1 MTFKRSTTT
10 LLSTVSMSVLI
21 GGLSSPLAAQT
32 TGDEATTVAATD
44 PVPEAGDSNVII
56 VTGLKRDQSYLNVP
70 VAVQVFSQKTIEESG
85 ITSPSDFLNIT
96 PNVTFIQSN
105 FPGES
110 FVNIRGQ
117 AAARRGESSVAFVI
131 DGVQLPTQDGF
142 NGDLFDL
149 KQIEVLK
156 GPQGTIYGRNAVAG
170 AVIITTEDP
179 TEELSGKVFA
189 SYGNWNSSKANVAIG
204 GALVPGTLYFR
215 AAGSF
220 SDTDGPF
227 TNIVTGEKPRR
238 STQKS
243 GRVRLDWIASD
254 ELKFDLRASA
264 RRSTGG
270 GVDFNAQIAGTV
282 IGGVAVSG
290 IDTNQVLP
298 FVSDVPGNYYGDK
311 KDVSLKAT
319 YDMGFAELTS
329 VTAWAKNTDQIQGK
343 NFPYIDYL
351 DSRNDVGPFAL
362 LFGDMTQKQRFANE
376 SFSQELRLT
385 SQNDSRLKWQV
396 GVYYLNNKRR
406 DTIEFGLNG
415 RPQLNPD
422 GTLVPPLSLNPDG
435 TLVRTLQGGGV
446 ILPGYGQINGV
457 NTVNPTVI
465 FDDNNFRAENIAPFA
480 NAQYEITDNL
490 TFNIAGRY
498 DIEKRKIVNIAPDVP
513 NAVTGA
519 PTTNLCVLATG
530 KQQSECRASTTYK
543 KFQPKVSLI
552 YTLGSIGS
560 LFASY
565 GEGFKSGGYN
575 PIGTRAQL
583 LAVPGTNPN
592 DIFVQDAYEPEE
604 TKAYEI
610 GFKSQLFDR
619 RLSFNGS
626 IFQTD
631 VRGAQQSE
639 FFPTT
644 GVQAIS
650 FIDKVRVRGFE
661 FDFQVRPTDTL
672 TLFGGYGYIDSK
684 ILELQSAPQFVG
696 NRTQNTAKYSLVAGA
711 QLVQPISD
719 TLNLLARAEY
729 TRQGTMWFDA
739 SNLPGSMR
747 DPLDLADVRLGLE
760 YDNRLTMSFWSR
772 NLFDKQYN
780 QDAVPL
786 VSILQAV
793 HRAQGRSFGLDV
805 TMKF

>member
-1 MTFKRSTTT
+1 MPARGRMSF
-10 LLSTVSMSVLI
+10 LSRTVS
-21 GGLSSPLAAQT
+21 AAVM
-32 TGDEATTVAATD
+32 VAALS
-44 PVPEAGDSNVII
+44 VPAYAQLAENAAPEVAPETAEGEEIV
-56 VTGLKRDQSYLNVP
+56 VTGLKRDQSYIDAP
-70 VAVQVFSQKTIEESG
+70 VAVQVFNQKAIEEAG
-85 ITSPSDFLNIT
+85 ITSPSDFLNVT

-170 AVIITTEDP
+170 AVVISTEDP
-179 TEELSGKVFA
+179 TEELSGKAFA
-189 SYGNWNSSKANVAIG
+189 SYGNWNSVKANLAIG
-204 GALVPGTLYFR
+204 GALIPHTLYFR

-220 SDTDGPF
+220 VDTDGPF

-243 GRVRLDWIASD
+243 GRVRLDWVASD
-254 ELKFDLRASA
+254 KLKFDLRASA
-264 RRSTGG
+264 RRFTGG
-270 GVDFNAQIAGTV
+270 GVDFNAQIAGSV
-282 IGGVAVSG
+282 VGGVAVPRV
-290 IDTNQVLP
+290 DTNQVLP
-298 FVSDVPGNYYGDK
+298 FVTDVPGNYYGDK
-311 KDVSLKAT
+311 KDVSLKGT
-319 YDMGFAELTS
+319 LDLGFAELTS
-329 VTAWAKNTDQIQGK
+329 VTAWAKNTDLIQGK
-343 NFPYIDYL
+343 NFPYADYL
-351 DSRNDVGPFAL
+351 DSRNQFGPFAL

-376 SFSQELRLT
+376 SFSQEFRLT

-406 DTIEFGLNG
+406 DTTEFGLNG

-422 GTLVPPLSLNPDG
+422 GSVVPPLSLLPDG

-446 ILPGYGQINGV
+446 ILPGYGRIHGV
-457 NTVNPTVI
+457 NTVNPTVN
-465 FDDNNFRAENIAPFA
+465 FDDNLFRAENIAPFA

-490 TFNIAGRY
+490 TLSVAGRY
-498 DIEKRKIVNIAPDVP
+498 DIEKRKITNIAPDVP

-519 PTTNLCVLATG
+519 PTRNLCVLATG
-530 KQQSECRASTTYK
+530 MQQSECRDKATFK

-552 YTLGSIGS
+552 YTLGRTGS
-560 LFASY
+560 LFVSY
-565 GEGFKSGGYN
+565 GEGFKSGGFN

-583 LAVPGTNPN
+583 LLVPGTNPN
-592 DIFVQDAYEPEE
+592 DIFLQDVYGPEQ
-604 TKAYEI
+604 TKAYEV

-619 RLSFNGS
+619 RLTFNGS
-626 IFQTD
+626 VFQTD
-631 VRGAQQSE
+631 VTGAQQSE

-650 FIDKVRVRGFE
+650 YIDKVRVRGFE
-661 FDFQVRPTDTL
+661 FDFQARATDTL

-684 ILELQSAPQFVG
+684 IRELRSAPQFVG
-696 NRTQNTAKYSLVAGA
+696 NRTQNTAKYNLVAGA
-711 QLVQPISD
+711 QLVQPLSD
-719 TLNLLARAEY
+719 MFTLLGRAEY
-729 TRQGTMWFDA
+729 TRQGSMWFDA
-739 SNLPGSMR
+739 SNLPGSKR
-747 DPLDLADVRLGLE
+747 DPIDLVDARLGLE
-760 YDNRLTMSFWSR
+760 YDDRLTVSLWSK

-786 VSILQAV
+786 VAILQAV
-793 HRAQGRSFGLDV
+793 HRAQDRSFGVDV

>member
-1 MTFKRSTTT
+1 MPARGRMSF
-10 LLSTVSMSVLI
+10 LSRTVSASVL
-21 GGLSSPLAAQT
+21 
-32 TGDEATTVAATD
+32 VAALS
-44 PVPEAGDSNVII
+44 VPAYAQLAESAAPEVAPETVGGEEII
-56 VTGLKRDQSYLNVP
+56 VTGLKRDQSYIDAP
-70 VAVQVFSQKTIEESG
+70 VAVQVFNQKAIEEAG
-85 ITSPSDFLNIT
+85 ITSPSDFLNVT

-170 AVIITTEDP
+170 AVVISTEDP
-179 TEELSGKVFA
+179 TEELSGKAFA
-189 SYGNWNSSKANVAIG
+189 SYGNWNSSKANLAIG
-204 GALVPGTLYFR
+204 GALIPGTLYFR

-220 SDTDGPF
+220 ADTDGPF
-227 TNIVTGEKPRR
+227 TNIITGEKPRR

-243 GRVRLDWIASD
+243 GRVRLDWVASD
-254 ELKFDLRASA
+254 KLKFDLRASA
-264 RRSTGG
+264 RRFTGG
-270 GVDFNAQIAGTV
+270 AVDFNAQIAGSV
-282 IGGVAVSG
+282 VGGVAVPRV
-290 IDTNQVLP
+290 DTNQVLP
-298 FVSDVPGNYYGDK
+298 FVTDVPGNYYGDK
-311 KDVSLKAT
+311 KDISLKGT
-319 YDMGFAELTS
+319 LDLGFAELTS
-329 VTAWAKNTDQIQGK
+329 VTAWAENTDQMQGK
-343 NFPYIDYL
+343 NFPYADYL
-351 DSRNDVGPFAL
+351 DSRNQFGPFAL
-362 LFGDMTQKQRFANE
+362 LFGDMTQKQRFANK
-376 SFSQELRLT
+376 SFSQEFRLT

-396 GVYYLNNKRR
+396 GIYYLNNKRR

-422 GTLVPPLSLNPDG
+422 GSIVPPLSLLPDG

-446 ILPGYGQINGV
+446 ILPGYGRIHGLD
-457 NTVNPTVI
+457 TVNPTVN
-465 FDDNNFRAENIAPFA
+465 FDDNLFRAENIAPFA

-490 TFNIAGRY
+490 TLSVAGRY
-498 DIEKRKIVNIAPDVP
+498 DIEKRKITNIAPDVP

-519 PTTNLCVLATG
+519 PTRNLCVLATG
-530 KQQSECRASTTYK
+530 MQQSECRDKATYK

-552 YTLGSIGS
+552 YTLGRMGS
-560 LFASY
+560 LFVSY

-583 LAVPGTNPN
+583 LLVPGTNPN
-592 DIFVQDAYEPEE
+592 DIFVQDAYGPEQ
-604 TKAYEI
+604 TKAYEA

-619 RLSFNGS
+619 RLTFNGS
-626 IFQTD
+626 VFQTD
-631 VRGAQQSE
+631 VTGAQQSE

-650 FIDKVRVRGFE
+650 YIDKVRVRGFE
-661 FDFQVRPTDTL
+661 FDFQARATDTL

-684 ILELQSAPQFVG
+684 IRELRSAPQFVG
-696 NRTQNTAKYSLVAGA
+696 NRTQNTAKYNLVAGA
-711 QLVQPISD
+711 QLVQPLSD
-719 TLNLLARAEY
+719 MFTLLGRAEY
-729 TRQGTMWFDA
+729 TRQGSMWFDA
-739 SNLPGSMR
+739 SNLPGSKR
-747 DPLDLADVRLGLE
+747 DPIDLVDARLGLE
-760 YDNRLTMSFWSR
+760 YDDRLTVSLWSK

-786 VSILQAV
+786 VAILQAV
-793 HRAQGRSFGLDV
+793 HRAQDRSFGVDV